1 MDIREFFIET
11 AERTSHPDEF
21 EPNNKRFHIE
31 GYIRLSG
38 DEAVNFLNTA
48 RTIPGH
54 SGIEYFEDVTETNVG
69 TMPHGVDIGLEEW
82 GFGRLAIIV
91 HNPCTADWL

>member
-1 MDIREFFIET
+1 MTDIRKYFIET
-11 AERTSHPDEF
+11 AEATSDQNDF
-21 EPNNKRFHIE
+21 EPNNKRFATE

-38 DEAVNFLNTA
+38 QDAVNFLNTA

-69 TMPHGVDIGLEEW
+69 EMPHGVDIGL
-82 GFGRLAIIV
+82 IV